1 MKRKKKRKPSA
12 PRPKSKSL
20 PFDMEDEL
28 NHGKT
33 LQQAGR
39 LAEAQNVYQKIL
51 ARHPNHLET
60 LHLSGVIA
68 IQTGQNEKAVN
79 LIKAALRGA
88 PGNPVLY
95 SNLGNALNALGQRAE
110 AIDAYKRA
118 IQSKPDFASA
128 HYNMATVLQALG
140 KTSDAIQSYRNA
152 LKFQPDFVDAHSNLG
167 IILQSRG
174 EFSKAV
180 DQYRAALAVNPSHI
194 QTLNNLGVALQKQG
208 DPDQAVVC
216 LEKALNIAPDF
227 VDAHYNMGNARYAM
241 GDFDGAAAAFQK
253 VVEIQPGHA
262 NAIYNMGTVFQ
273 EKNQPDKAV
282 DCFNRTIALQPDHFN
297 AHNSMGNIMMDLGH
311 LTQALSW
318 FERAVSLNPDSSDVH
333 NNKGNALEKMG
344 EPDQALMAFQEAVR
358 LNPENA
364 IAYVNRG
371 ILLKGRGE
379 ADAAVAN
386 FEKALEINPEMG
398 EALSQLTHQCQHLC
412 DWERLAVLGPRL
424 NTLTAKTLEQGKRTA
439 ESPFSSLS
447 RHPDP
452 ALNQAVAR
460 SWSDHIVRMTA
471 NLNIKFDHHGGL
483 HDAAPGGRRLTIG
496 YLSNNFRDHP
506 MAHIMLGLFRLH
518 NRDRF
523 NVFCYSSGPDDGS
536 VYRKQIE
543 ADCDRFVDL
552 KGMSTL
558 DAAQCI
564 YNDRVDILVDLMG
577 HTKNDRLDICSL
589 RPAPVQSRYLGMAGT
604 TGADFFDYII
614 ADRIIVPETDQPFY
628 NETPVW
634 LPHCYQVN
642 DHHQKIADK
651 RWNRSEFGLPEG
663 SFVFCA
669 FNTSY
674 KVEPVMFDSWMR
686 ILAQLPGSVLWLLG
700 KNQTIADNLRK
711 EAGKRGVLPERLY
724 FSEKLP
730 KDQHL
735 ARIKLADLALDTRIV
750 GGAASTSDVLWAGI
764 PVITMTGTHFASR
777 MSTSILTAM
786 GLPELIAKD
795 MDGYEALALE
805 LAQNPGRLAEFK
817 TRIAQTLRT
826 APLFDTP
833 RFVQNLERAYEQ
845 MWQVYIQKSPVRPIT
860 VTDPVLNGDRKPETG
875 DRTA

>member
-1 MKRKKKRKPSA
+1 MKRKKKKKPSA
-12 PRPKSKSL
+12 ARPKPQSL
-20 PFDMEDEL
+20 PFDMSEVL

-39 LAEAQNVYQKIL
+39 LAEADTVYQKIL
-51 ARHPNHLET
+51 ARYPHHLET

-68 IQTGQNEKAVN
+68 IQTGQNETAVK

-95 SNLGNALNALGQRAE
+95 SNLGNALNALGQRPE

-128 HYNMATVLQALG
+128 HYNMATVFQALG
-140 KTSDAIQSYRNA
+140 KPSDAIQSYRNA

-167 IILQSRG
+167 IIFQSRG

-180 DQYRAALAVNPSHI
+180 EQYRAALAVNPSHI

-208 DPDQAVVC
+208 DPDQAVRW
-216 LEKALNIAPDF
+216 LEKAVTIAPDF
-227 VDAHYNMGNARYAM
+227 VDARYNMGNARYAM

-262 NAIYNMGTVFQ
+262 NAIYNLGTVYQ
-273 EKNQPDKAV
+273 EKNQPDKAL
-282 DCFNRTIALQPDHFN
+282 DCFYKTIALQPDHFN
-297 AHNSMGNIMMDLGH
+297 AHNSMGNIMMDLGRPV
-311 LTQALSW
+311 QALSW
-318 FERAVSLNPDSSDVH
+318 FERAILLNPDSANAH

-344 EPDQALMAFQEAVR
+344 ESDQALTAFQTAVR
-358 LNPENA
+358 LDPENA
-364 IAYVNRG
+364 IAHVNLG

-379 ADAAVAN
+379 ADAAVAG
-386 FEKALEINPEMG
+386 FEKALEIDPEMD
-398 EALSQLTHQCQHLC
+398 EALSQLTHQCQHIC

-424 NTLTAKTLEQGKRTA
+424 DALTANALEQGQRTA

-471 NLNIKFDHHGGL
+471 SLNARFEHHGAFQN
-483 HDAAPGGRRLTIG
+483 DVPGGRRLTIG

-614 ADRIIVPETDQPFY
+614 ADRIIVPETDLPFY

-642 DHHQKIADK
+642 NHHQNIAGKKWD
-651 RWNRSEFGLPEG
+651 RSEFGLPG
-663 SFVFCA
+663 DAFVFCA

-674 KVEPVMFDSWMR
+674 KIDPVMFHVWMR
-686 ILAQLPGSVLWLLG
+686 ILTRRPGSVLWLLG
-700 KNQTIADNLRK
+700 QNRTIAANLRK
-711 EAGKRGVLPERLY
+711 EAEKRGVPPGQLY

-735 ARIKLADLALDTRIV
+735 ARIRLADLALDTRIV
-750 GGAASTSDVLWAGI
+750 GGAASTSDVLWAGV

-795 MDGYEALALE
+795 TDGYEALALE
-805 LAQNPGRLAEFK
+805 LARNPGRLAEFQ
-817 TRIAQTLRT
+817 TRIAQTLHT

-845 MWQVYIQKSPVRPIT
+845 MWQVYVRKAPVRPII
-860 VTDPVLNGDRKPETG
+860 VTDPVALGYS
-875 DRTA
+875 

>member
-1 MKRKKKRKPSA
+1 MKRKKKKKPSV
-12 PRPKSKSL
+12 PSPKPQSQL
-20 PFDMEDEL
+20 FDMQDEL
-28 NHGKT
+28 NHGKA
-33 LQQAGR
+33 LQQSGR
-39 LAEAQNVYQKIL
+39 LAEAQTVYQKIL
-51 ARHPNHLET
+51 ARHPHHLEI

-68 IQTGQNEKAVN
+68 IQTGQNETAVK
-79 LIKAALRGA
+79 LIKAALLEA
-88 PGNPVLY
+88 PGNPVLC
-95 SNLGNALNALGQRAE
+95 SNLGNALNALGRRPE
-110 AIDAYKRA
+110 AIDAYKMA

-140 KTSDAIQSYRNA
+140 NTSDAIQSYRNA

-167 IILQSRG
+167 IVLQSRG

-208 DPDQAVVC
+208 NPDQAVAC
-216 LEKALNIAPDF
+216 LEKAVNIAPNF
-227 VDAHYNMGNARYAM
+227 VDAYYNMGNARYAM
-241 GDFDGAAAAFQK
+241 GDFDGAVAAFQK
-253 VVEIQPGHA
+253 VVEIQPGHV
-262 NAIYNMGTVFQ
+262 NAIYNMGTVYQ

-282 DCFNRTIALQPDHFN
+282 DCFNRTMALQPDHFK

-311 LTQALSW
+311 LSQALSW
-318 FERAVSLNPDSSDVH
+318 FEQAISVNPDSSDAY

-344 EPDQALMAFQEAVR
+344 ELDHALAAFQEAVR
-358 LNPENA
+358 LDPENA
-364 IAYVNRG
+364 IAHVNRG

-379 ADAAVAN
+379 ADAAVVD
-386 FEKALEINPEMG
+386 FEKALDIDPEMD
-398 EALSQLTHQCQHLC
+398 EALSQLTHQCQHIC

-424 NTLTAKTLEQGKRTA
+424 DMLTAKALKQGQRTA

-460 SWSDHIVRMTA
+460 SWSDYIVRMTA
-471 NLNIKFDHHGGL
+471 NLKIKFDHHGAL
-483 HDAAPGGRRLTIG
+483 ENTVPGSRKLTIG

-518 NRDRF
+518 DRDRF
-523 NVFCYSSGPDDGS
+523 NVFCYSSGRDDGS
-536 VYRKQIE
+536 VYRKQIA

-589 RPAPVQSRYLGMAGT
+589 RPAPVQARYLGMAGT

-614 ADRIIVPETDQPFY
+614 CDPIIVPEADLPFY

-651 RWNRSEFGLPEG
+651 KWDRSEFGLPEDA
-663 SFVFCA
+663 FVFCA

-674 KVEPVMFDSWMR
+674 KIEPVIFDVWMR

-700 KNQTIADNLRK
+700 KNQTIADNLK
-711 EAGKRGVLPERLY
+711 KAAEKRGVLPQRLH
-724 FSEKLP
+724 FSGKLP

-735 ARIKLADLALDTRIV
+735 ARIRLADLALDTRIV
-750 GGAASTSDVLWAGI
+750 GGAASTSDVLWAGV

-777 MSTSILTAM
+777 MSTSILNAM
-786 GLPELIAKD
+786 GLPELIATD
-795 MDGYEALALE
+795 TDGYEALALA
-805 LAQNPGRLAEFK
+805 LAQNPGRLAQFK
-817 TRIAQTLRT
+817 TRIGENRQT

-845 MWQVYIQKSPVRPIT
+845 MWQGYVQKAPARPIT
-860 VTDPVLNGDRKPETG
+860 VTDPMALGYS
-875 DRTA
+875 